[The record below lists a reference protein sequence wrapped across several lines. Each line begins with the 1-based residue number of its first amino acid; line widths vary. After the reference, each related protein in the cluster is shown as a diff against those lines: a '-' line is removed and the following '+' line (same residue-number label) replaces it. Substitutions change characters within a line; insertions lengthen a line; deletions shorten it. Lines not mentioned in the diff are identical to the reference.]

1 LVILGINKPFVVE
14 VMSKAAEPSGFVVP
28 IPTWAYELAVNNTA
42 AKSVKICFIG
52 LIVYLMV
59 SLVAEFNS

>member
-28 IPTWAYELAVNNTA
+28 IPTWAKVVAVSNTT
-42 AKSVKICFIG
+42 AKNVKICFIG
-52 LIVYLMV
+52 LFFI
-59 SLVAEFNS
+59 